1 MLLRRAVSAVVL
13 VLALSVTVACGA
25 PATVVTPQGKIA
37 YTADQIAT
45 RIGELEQAAIQANT
59 TKDANGKPGIPDTT
73 AIPLVQFCISA
84 EKTLKATP
92 AGWQA
97 SVTTAWAEA
106 KKAIPPADAQKLAVV
121 IQSVDVVLAAVG
133 GGL

>member
-1 MLLRRAVSAVVL
+1 MRFRRSLSAVL
-13 VLALSVTVACGA
+13 VAFALSVTVACGA
-25 PATVVTPQGKIA
+25 PVTVVTPQGKIA

-45 RIGELEQAAIQANT
+45 RVGELEQAAIQANT
-59 TKDANGKPGIPDTT
+59 TKDATGKPGIPDTT

-92 AGWQA
+92 VGWQA

-106 KKAIPPADAQKLAVV
+106 KKAIPAADAQKLAVV